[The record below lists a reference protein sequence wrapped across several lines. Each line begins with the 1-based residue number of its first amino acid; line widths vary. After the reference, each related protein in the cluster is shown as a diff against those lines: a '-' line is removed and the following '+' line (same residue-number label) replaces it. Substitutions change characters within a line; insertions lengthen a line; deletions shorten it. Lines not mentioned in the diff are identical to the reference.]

1 MEGKIIRGIA
11 GFYYVHTD
19 SMGIFE
25 CKAKGVFRNKNE
37 KPLVGDNVSLD
48 ILDKEQMTGNITKIL
63 PRKNSLI
70 RPAVANTDQAV
81 IIFAASYPE
90 PDLNLLDRFLLMMAM
105 QEIPVA
111 VCFNKSDDAEETFL
125 SQLAGNYKNSGCR
138 VFLTSATTGS
148 GIKEFK
154 ESLAGKTTVLA
165 GPSGVGKSSVINQL
179 FPEASMAVGDI
190 SSKIKRGK
198 HTTRHSELFGLGGGT
213 YIMDTPGFTSLKLPD
228 AKKEEIR
235 EYYPEFQDYAG
246 ECRFKGCVHINEP
259 GCAVKEAA
267 TKGEIPESR
276 YNNYKQFYEE
286 IRQIRKY

>member
-19 SMGIFE
+19 SMGVFE
-25 CKAKGVFRNKNE
+25 CKAKGIFRNKNE

-179 FPEASMAVGDI
+179 FPEASMAVGNI

-213 YIMDTPGFTSLKLPD
+213 YIMDTPGFTSLRLPD

>member
-25 CKAKGVFRNKNE
+25 CKAKGIFRNKNE

-213 YIMDTPGFTSLKLPD
+213 YIMDTPGFTSLRLPD

>member
-19 SMGIFE
+19 SMGVFE
-25 CKAKGVFRNKNE
+25 CKAKGIFRNKNE

-48 ILDKEQMTGNITKIL
+48 ILDREQMTGNITKIL

-213 YIMDTPGFTSLKLPD
+213 YIMDTPGFTSLRLPD

>member
-25 CKAKGVFRNKNE
+25 CKAKGIFRNKNE

-138 VFLTSATTGS
+138 VFLTSAMTGS

-213 YIMDTPGFTSLKLPD
+213 YIMDTPGFTSLRLPD

>member
-25 CKAKGVFRNKNE
+25 CKAKGIFRNKNE

>member
-25 CKAKGVFRNKNE
+25 CKAKGIFRNKNE

-48 ILDKEQMTGNITKIL
+48 ILDREQMTGNITKIL

-213 YIMDTPGFTSLKLPD
+213 YIMDTPGFTSLRLPD

>member
-213 YIMDTPGFTSLKLPD
+213 YIMDTPGFTSLRLPD

>member
-25 CKAKGVFRNKNE
+25 CKAKGIFRNKNE

-179 FPEASMAVGDI
+179 FPEASMAVGNI

-213 YIMDTPGFTSLKLPD
+213 YIMDTPGFTSLRLPD

>member
-19 SMGIFE
+19 SMGVFE
-25 CKAKGVFRNKNE
+25 CKAKGIFRNKNE

-213 YIMDTPGFTSLKLPD
+213 YIMDTPGFTSLRLPD